1 MFQPYNKVFYLNN
14 NKGTRKDKKAFKITS
29 ARKFMSPLN
38 VQPNER
44 QYKQPFKS
52 ISRSDSIYYIL
63 LQTIN
68 LLFPPLESSFYM
80 TSNFPQK
87 QCPWYQK

>member
-1 MFQPYNKVFYLNN
+1 MFQPNNKVIYLNN

-29 ARKFMSPLN
+29 TRKFMSHLN

-52 ISRSDSIYYIL
+52 ISWSDSIYYIF

-80 TSNFPQK
+80 TSNFPQE